1 MGRPASAVRPHSLGK
16 EHMRLWFRLLTAA
29 LIAAGTVVSAPLS
42 TPAAAQEAKP
52 TQEDAKSITLKAAEL
67 IAAKGLDK
75 AAKAFNTE
83 GPFKHGEIYV
93 NVIDFAGVWKVYPPR
108 PAGVGQS
115 VVNVKDPDG
124 RFIVQDVLAVAK
136 EKDEGWVEYRWLNPA
151 SNKIEPKIT
160 YVKRVPGQELVAYV
174 GIYK

>member
-1 MGRPASAVRPHSLGK
+1 
-16 EHMRLWFRLLTAA
+16 MRLWFRLLVAG
-29 LIAAGTVVSAPLS
+29 LIVAGTAVSAPLS
-42 TPAAAQEAKP
+42 TPAAAQAAQP
-52 TQEDAKSITLKAAEL
+52 TQEDAKAITLKAADL
-67 IAAKGLDK
+67 IAAQGLEE
-75 AAKAFNTE
+75 ASKAFNAD

-115 VVNVKDPDG
+115 VINVKDPDG

-136 EKDEGWVEYRWLNPA
+136 EKGEGWVEYRWLNPA
-151 SNKIEPKIT
+151 SNRIEPKIT

>member
-1 MGRPASAVRPHSLGK
+1 
-16 EHMRLWFRLLTAA
+16 MRLWFRLLAVA
-29 LIAAGTVVSAPLS
+29 LIAVGTAVSAPLS
-42 TPAAAQEAKP
+42 SPAVAEQAKP
-52 TQEDAKSITLKAAEL
+52 TQEDAKSITLKAADL
-67 IAAKGLDK
+67 IGAQGLDE
-75 AAKAFNTE
+75 AAKAFNAD
-83 GPFKHGEIYV
+83 GPYKHGEIYV

-115 VVNVKDPDG
+115 VINVKDPDG

-136 EKDEGWVEYRWLNPA
+136 DKGEGWVEYRWLNPA
-151 SNKIEPKIT
+151 SNRIEPKIT

>member
-1 MGRPASAVRPHSLGK
+1 MTALFRILLAGLFAVS
-16 EHMRLWFRLLTAA
+16 
-29 LIAAGTVVSAPLS
+29 IVSG
-42 TPAAAQEAKP
+42 AAAQDAKP
-52 TQEDAKSITLKAAEL
+52 TQEDAKAITLKAAEL
-67 IAAKGLDK
+67 IAVKGLEE

-83 GPFKHGEIYV
+83 GEFKRGEIYV

-115 VVNVKDPDG
+115 VINVKDPDG
-124 RFIVQDVLAVAK
+124 KFVVQDVLAVAK
-136 EKDEGWVEYRWLNPA
+136 DKGEGWTEYRWLNPA
-151 SNKIEPKIT
+151 TNKIEPKVT

>member
-1 MGRPASAVRPHSLGK
+1 
-16 EHMRLWFRLLTAA
+16 MRLWFRLLTAA
-29 LIAAGTVVSAPLS
+29 LIAAGTVLSAPLS
-42 TPAAAQEAKP
+42 TPAAAQESKP

-67 IAAKGLDK
+67 IAAKGLDE
-75 AAKAFNTE
+75 AAKAFNAE

-93 NVIDFAGVWKVYPPR
+93 NVIDFAGTWKVYPPR

-124 RFIVQDVLAVAK
+124 RFIVQDVLAVAR